1 MLLKSDAGG
10 DAEFAEK
17 DGVGVGDLAVVDEVG
32 VASAIFRGVALD
44 VQHNGGFVFGA
55 SGVRDETRFSS
66 TAQPSANTSPANCL
80 EKFPPS
86 RVSRWQPRQQSNG
99 EMCSRGHSKSPIN
112 SEGPVAG
119 KQSPQ

>member
-1 MLLKSDAGG
+1 MLQTGHAGEDA
-10 DAEFAEK
+10 DFAEN
-17 DGVGVGDLAVVDEVG
+17 DGVGVGDLAIVDEVG

-44 VQHNGGFVFGA
+44 VQHNVGFVFGA
-55 SGVRDETRFSS
+55 SGVRDETGGSS
-66 TAQPSANTSPANCL
+66 TAQPSANTLPANCL
-80 EKFPPS
+80 EKLPPS

-112 SEGPVAG
+112 SEGLVTG